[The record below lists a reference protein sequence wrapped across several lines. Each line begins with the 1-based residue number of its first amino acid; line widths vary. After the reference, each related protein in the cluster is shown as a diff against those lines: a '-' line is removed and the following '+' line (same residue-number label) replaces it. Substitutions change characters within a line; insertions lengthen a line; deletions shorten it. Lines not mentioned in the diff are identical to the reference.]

1 MNRKLNICQ
10 VLKCKKLESPDH
22 VNTYC
27 KKHAEQLEKWQ
38 KQRGYQYS
46 PYEHKEINEKNNV
59 WSNGVETVRGIRV
72 SQLNIW
78 IKMKEEKKKTL
89 EAMIELI
96 NEQIKDIDKKIADD
110 KRTKNARW
118 HK

>member
-1 MNRKLNICQ
+1 MKLNICQ
-10 VLKCKKLESPDH
+10 ELKCKKLESPDH

-38 KQRGYQYS
+38 KQRGYEYN
-46 PYEHKEINEKNNV
+46 PFEHKEINEKNNV
-59 WSNGVETVRGIRV
+59 WSDGVETVRSIRT
-72 SQLNIW
+72 SQLNHW
-78 IKMKEEKKKTL
+78 IKMKEDKKETFEKMLKV
-89 EAMIELI
+89 IQ
-96 NEQIKDIDKKIADD
+96 EQIDMVDRAIADD